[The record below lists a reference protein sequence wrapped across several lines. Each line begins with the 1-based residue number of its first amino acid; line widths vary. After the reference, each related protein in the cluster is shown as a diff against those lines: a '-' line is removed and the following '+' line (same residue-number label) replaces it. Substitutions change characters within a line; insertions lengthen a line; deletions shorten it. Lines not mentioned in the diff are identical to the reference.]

1 VGLVALCPAPAAP
14 TELPERLATT
24 GPSWA
29 NTTVQTL
36 LHRRR
41 EKGFV
46 TRKTAGVAQIYSAA
60 VDRDE
65 LAARHVRDLAERLC
79 DGSVSPLLLS
89 LVKTK
94 EFSRAELARFRELL
108 AEDGGK

>member
-1 VGLVALCPAPAAP
+1 L
-14 TELPERLATT
+14 
-24 GPSWA
+24 
-29 NTTVQTL
+29 
-36 LHRRR
+36 
-41 EKGFV
+41 
-46 TRKTAGVAQIYSAA
+46 
-60 VDRDE
+60 
-65 LAARHVRDLAERLC
+65 RDLAERLC